1 MANPRDRATASR
13 IFARN
18 DIPSAIANVNA
29 RAEQFRRPV
38 PAVQMQA

>member
-13 IFARN
+13 IFTRH

-29 RAEQFRRPV
+29 RAEHFRTSV
-38 PAVQMQA
+38 PDGQTQA